1 MVDRDQLEE
10 VVNEFFALSYKY
22 KMQGKDTESKDM
34 ATKALR
40 LQGSLTK
47 TKPIEIASKNTEIT
61 VKRGDTFGRTVL
73 RRVDNVHPDDV
84 PSDKMKEFTMD
95 KTKKFAFCWI

>member
-1 MVDRDQLEE
+1 MVDRDVLEE
-10 VVNEFFALSYKY
+10 TVENFFALSYKY

-47 TKPIEIASKNTEIT
+47 AKPIEIEASKGEGS
-61 VKRGDTFGRTVL
+61 VKRGDIYGRTVL

-84 PSDKMKEFTMD
+84 PADKIKDFTMD
-95 KTKKFAFCWI
+95 KTKSFNFKC

>member
-1 MVDRDQLEE
+1 MVDRDVLEE
-10 VVNEFFALSYKY
+10 TVENFFALSYKY

-47 TKPIEIASKNTEIT
+47 AKPIEIEASKGEGN
-61 VKRGDTFGRTVL
+61 VKRGDIYGRTVL
-73 RRVDNVHPDDV
+73 RRKDNVHPDDV
-84 PSDKMKEFTMD
+84 P
-95 KTKKFAFCWI
+95 A

>member
-1 MVDRDQLEE
+1 
-10 VVNEFFALSYKY
+10 
-22 KMQGKDTESKDM
+22 MQGKDTESKDM

-47 TKPIEIASKNTEIT
+47 TKPIEISSTKDEIN
-61 VKRGDTFGRTVL
+61 VKRGDTYHRTVL

-84 PSDKMKEFTMD
+84 PSDQVADFTMN
-95 KTKKFAFCWI
+95 KTKKFAF

>member
-1 MVDRDQLEE
+1 MDRELLEE
-10 VVNEFFALSYKY
+10 TVENFFALSYKY
-22 KMQGKDTESKDM
+22 KMQGKDTECKDM

-47 TKPIEIASKNTEIT
+47 AKPIEIEASKGPGN
-61 VKRGDTFGRTVL
+61 VRRGDIYNRTVL

-84 PSDKMKEFTMD
+84 PASKLKEFTHD
-95 KTKKFAFCWI
+95 KTQTYNFKC